1 MISQFFVYGYTI
13 PWRPYLSEALQQHA
27 EDIGDTSQAKDYTN
41 YAIILQQVHYWTDP
55 YREYKSHE
63 HRPEYARR
71 PGDIP
76 RYWIYRTFAD
86 WHRDIF
92 SMNPSS
98 LRRCFSRLRAWGFLL
113 SVQPE
118 DRNWQG
124 LFWAVNHERLD
135 ALFADTNLPSLYK
148 EGKRLPESVL
158 KGIFE
163 EVDSSWYDRPVSDR
177 FDGIET
183 DETEQSEEDPRA
195 LRAAPSARN
204 ARGGA
209 RVLSGDPR
217 ALRAEDTSIL
227 DHIIEGREHN
237 HDHEDAGASVSDVND
252 VISSSTLDLSD
263 EDKATNAAMLRDEH
277 FGLNWSRTTA
287 ELAECYKPE
296 QICAVL
302 IRGSDNYR
310 AGRIQNLAGWIIKVL
325 QSPESDIIELWDE
338 DTNHW
343 IYKKHILK
351 QEPIAPVREET
362 PTPLANGNNGH
373 EYNPASVN
381 KAAPNQAQEWW
392 AQILTE
398 LALQMPTSTYNTWVK
413 DTIGLSYADGQF
425 IIGVPNL
432 YAREWLENRIKTMIG
447 RAVSRKANRVVEV
460 VFEIRRDA

>member
-1 MISQFFVYGYTI
+1 
-13 PWRPYLSEALQQHA
+13 
-27 EDIGDTSQAKDYTN
+27 
-41 YAIILQQVHYWTDP
+41 
-55 YREYKSHE
+55 
-63 HRPEYARR
+63 
-71 PGDIP
+71 
-76 RYWIYRTFAD
+76 
-86 WHRDIF
+86 
-92 SMNPSS
+92 
-98 LRRCFSRLRAWGFLL
+98 
-113 SVQPE
+113 
-118 DRNWQG
+118 
-124 LFWAVNHERLD
+124 
-135 ALFADTNLPSLYK
+135 
-148 EGKRLPESVL
+148 
-158 KGIFE
+158 
-163 EVDSSWYDRPVSDR
+163 
-177 FDGIET
+177 
-183 DETEQSEEDPRA
+183 
-195 LRAAPSARN
+195 
-204 ARGGA
+204 
-209 RVLSGDPR
+209 LSGDPR